1 MSTAEPASKRTS
13 ERCEQMSERAN
24 GRASG
29 LILRSGFLVDLAHS
43 AMGAKTGMEGDH
55 DENNEKS

>member
-1 MSTAEPASKRTS
+1 MLENARKRG
-13 ERCEQMSERAN
+13 EQMSERAN
-24 GRASG
+24 ERASG
-29 LILRSGFLVDLAHS
+29 LVLRSGFLVDLAHN